1 MLLQQDI
8 PWMILTEYFDE
19 SLILLR
25 RYLCWNTKDIIYSRL
40 KASPGKKSRYIS
52 PDVVSD
58 TIVEKHRH
66 YNPGDYALY
75 AFYNN
80 TLWDILSKQTE
91 DFWEEVKV
99 FRNIN
104 NQVADFCKDIYA
116 VLKVKNMDIAS
127 LRTLLLD
134 YYGNELVIAQNKW
147 TEEFTVDPLDCALM
161 MLSESAYRNI
171 FTVKQHPRVCSYVKT
186 HTMQHYDV
194 NNYVIA
200 NGGFSLQVK
209 MNAAYCDKKETRYNI
224 PLRVLTFTKAYD
236 WDFLVP
242 QQGNWEE
249 RIFQF
254 NKG

>member
-1 MLLQQDI
+1 MLLKQDI

-19 SLILLR
+19 SLVLLR

-40 KASPGKKSRYIS
+40 KTSPGKKSRYKS
-52 PDVVSD
+52 SDVSSN
-58 TIVEKHRH
+58 TIVEQHRR

-80 TLWDILSKQTE
+80 TLWDILSKQNE

-116 VLKVKNMDIAS
+116 VIKVKDMDETS
-127 LRTLLLD
+127 LKTLLLD
-134 YYGNELVIAQNKW
+134 YYGNELVIPKNKW

-161 MLSESAYRNI
+161 MLSGNVYNNI
-171 FTVKQHPRVCSYVKT
+171 FTVKQHSGVCDYVKT
-186 HTMQHYDV
+186 HKMEHYDI
-194 NNYVIA
+194 NSFVIA

-209 MNAAYCDKKETRYNI
+209 MNSAYCDKKETRYNI
-224 PLRVLTFTKAYD
+224 PLGVLTFTKAYD

-242 QQGNWEE
+242 QQGNWQE